1 MIRLA
6 VLPGDGVGPEVME
19 GPTELLRKLA
29 SQKRLELTG
38 PWPIG
43 ASSYASTGE
52 GLPYETL
59 RACEE
64 ADAIFLGAVGEYPGF
79 SAEHYRTEE
88 SLLRLRVH
96 FDFNISIRQVWRGDD
111 PPLTIVRNLLSGAY
125 GGADIRKESD
135 GEQPASDLFRLTPQH
150 IETIVNVSTRYLD
163 GECGLWSVDKANLL
177 ATSRLWRKV
186 VKRVASRKGLDCR
199 HVYIDRCAY
208 ELVRYDLP
216 NAVIVTEGLFGDILS
231 DLAAGRAGSIALCS
245 SASIHP
251 GEPVSGRCVGL
262 FEPIHGSAPRL
273 VGTNTANPTG
283 AYLALIA
290 ALEWFPAT
298 IDLARTLRRALA
310 EALSADPKTKDIAGD
325 GEPFVATKPFAQRV
339 NACFEKLAHD
349 QENKAA
355 VMKPARR
362 TLWEDR

>member
-52 GLPYETL
+52 GLPDETL

-79 SAEHYRTEE
+79 SAGHYRTEE

-111 PPLTIVRNLLSGAY
+111 PPLTIVRNLLDGAY
-125 GGADIRKESD
+125 GGADIREESD
-135 GEQPASDLFRLTPQH
+135 GQQPASDLFRLSPEH
-150 IETIVNVSTRYLD
+150 IEAVVDVSMRYLRRLD
-163 GECGLWSVDKANLL
+163 NRCALWSVDKANLL

-186 VKRVASRKGLDCR
+186 VERVTSRKGLDCR
-199 HVYIDRCAY
+199 HLYIDRCAY

-251 GEPVSGRCVGL
+251 GEPVNGRCVGL

-273 VGTNTANPTG
+273 VGKNTANPTG

-290 ALEWFPAT
+290 ALEWFPDT
-298 IDLARTLRRALA
+298 IDPARTLRRALA
-310 EALSADPKTKDIAGD
+310 EALSGEPKTKDIAKE
-325 GEPFVATKPFAQRV
+325 GEPFVATKPFAERV

-349 QENKAA
+349 RENKADA
-355 VMKPARR
+355 KP
-362 TLWEDR
+362 

>member
-1 MIRLA
+1 VIRLA

-52 GLPYETL
+52 GLPDETL

-96 FDFNISIRQVWRGDD
+96 FDFSISVRQVWRGDD
-111 PPLTIVRNLLSGAY
+111 PPLTIVRNLLDGAY
-125 GGADIRKESD
+125 GGADIRQESD

-150 IETIVNVSTRYLD
+150 IEAIVNVAMRYVD
-163 GECGLWSVDKANLL
+163 DKCGLWSVDKANLL

-186 VKRVASRKGLDCR
+186 VKRVASRKGVDCR

-208 ELVRYDLP
+208 ELARYDLP
-216 NAVIVTEGLFGDILS
+216 DAVIVTEGLFGDILS
-231 DLAAGRAGSIALCS
+231 DLAAGRAGSIAFCS

-251 GEPVSGRCVGL
+251 GEPAKGRCVGL
-262 FEPIHGSAPRL
+262 FEPIHGSAPRM

-290 ALEWFPAT
+290 ALEWFPDT
-298 IDLARTLRRALA
+298 IDLAGTLRRALA
-310 EALSADPKTKDIAGD
+310 EALSAEPKTKDIASER
-325 GEPFVATKPFAQRV
+325 EPFIATKPFAERV

-349 QENKAA
+349 REKKVDAQ
-355 VMKPARR
+355 P
-362 TLWEDR
+362 

>member
-43 ASSYASTGE
+43 ASSYASTSE
-52 GLPYETL
+52 GLPGETL

-64 ADAIFLGAVGEYPGF
+64 ADAIFLGAVGDYPGF
-79 SAEHYRTEE
+79 SAGHYRTEE

-111 PPLTIVRNLLSGAY
+111 PPLTIVRNLLDGAY
-125 GGADIRKESD
+125 GGADIREESD
-135 GEQPASDLFRLTPQH
+135 GRQPASDLIRLTPEH
-150 IETIVNVSTRYLD
+150 IEAVVDVSMRYLD
-163 GECGLWSVDKANLL
+163 DRCGLWSVDKANLL

-186 VKRVASRKGLDCR
+186 VGSVASRKGLDCR

-208 ELVRYDLP
+208 ELARYDLP
-216 NAVIVTEGLFGDILS
+216 DAVIVTEGLFGDILS
-231 DLAAGRAGSIALCS
+231 DLAAGRAGSIAFCS

-251 GEPVSGRCVGL
+251 GEPLRCRCVGL
-262 FEPIHGSAPRL
+262 FEPIHGSAPRM
-273 VGTNTANPTG
+273 VGNNTANPTG

-310 EALSADPKTKDIAGD
+310 EALSGEPKTKDIAKE
-325 GEPFVATKPFAQRV
+325 GEPFVATKPFAERV

-349 QENKAA
+349 RENKADA
-355 VMKPARR
+355 KP
-362 TLWEDR
+362 

>member
-6 VLPGDGVGPEVME
+6 VLPGDGVGPEVMG

-43 ASSYASTGE
+43 ASSYASKGE
-52 GLPYETL
+52 GLPDETL

-96 FDFNISIRQVWRGDD
+96 FDFSISVRQVWRDDD
-111 PPLTIVRNLLSGAY
+111 PPLTIVRNLLDGAY
-125 GGADIRKESD
+125 GGADIRQESD

-150 IETIVNVSTRYLD
+150 IEAIVNVAMRYID
-163 GECGLWSVDKANLL
+163 DKCGLWSVDKANLL

-186 VKRVASRKGLDCR
+186 VKRVASRQGLDCR

-216 NAVIVTEGLFGDILS
+216 DAVIVTEGLFGDILS
-231 DLAAGRAGSIALCS
+231 DLAAGRAGSIAFCS

-251 GEPVSGRCVGL
+251 GKPAQGRSVGL
-262 FEPIHGSAPRL
+262 FEPIHGSAPRM

-290 ALEWFPAT
+290 ALEWFPDT
-298 IDLARTLRRALA
+298 VDLARTLRGALA
-310 EALSADPKTKDIAGD
+310 EALSGEPKTKDVAKE
-325 GEPFVATKPFAQRV
+325 GEPFVTTKSFAERV

-349 QENKAA
+349 RGKKVDA
-355 VMKPARR
+355 KP
-362 TLWEDR
+362 